1 MSRHDRHTLSAE
13 TQREL
18 DAVDAAL
25 NGEAVADAHA
35 PLAELAHALRAT
47 RPRPREEFVRA
58 LDERAARGF
67 NAGGER
73 VKRSRGGRRRR
84 PPVGVGNALLA
95 RPALGLAVVALLAAS
110 VAVPLVLSGGARA
123 PVASSPAKVLPV
135 SRAPHKAKEQAQVS
149 AGSSSNGP
157 MVRSPAPAK
166 PAARGAAAPIGAAP
180 GASTRQL
187 EKTATLDV
195 GVAPSAIES
204 TSQRVFTVV
213 TAFNGYVLQSNVSS
227 GDSAQGGASF
237 DVRVPSSN
245 LAGAIAALSHLGHVR
260 SENGT
265 TNDVT
270 DQFESLRRSLAE
282 LGAERASLL
291 RQLAAASEA
300 QQAAVLKARIHSI
313 DRRISEQQGVLHALS
328 ARVNYTSLA
337 LSLTPESSLGAASGD
352 LTPGGAARDA
362 ARILNAALAVIV
374 LGAAATFP
382 LGVLLIAAWMIV
394 TVTRR
399 RLREQALN
407 AS

>member
-1 MSRHDRHTLSAE
+1 MSRHDRHALSVE

-25 NGEAVADAHA
+25 SGAAVSDPHA
-35 PLAELAHALRAT
+35 PLAELAHTLRAT

-67 NAGGER
+67 DAESKR
-73 VKRSRGGRRRR
+73 VKSSRERRRR
-84 PPVGVGNALLA
+84 RLRLGASKALLA
-95 RPALGLAVVALLAAS
+95 RPALGLAVAALLSAA
-110 VAVPLVLSGGARA
+110 VAVPLALSGSSPG
-123 PVASSPAKVLPV
+123 PVARSSVKVLPV
-135 SRAPHKAKEQAQVS
+135 PAPRQEQAPAS
-149 AGSSSNGP
+149 AGSSSASAGP
-157 MVRSPAPAK
+157 TVTAPEQAKSAASATSAPAS
-166 PAARGAAAPIGAAP
+166 ASP
-180 GASTRQL
+180 GASTRQI
-187 EKTATLDV
+187 ERTATLDV
-195 GVAPSAIES
+195 GVAPSAVES

-213 TAFNGYVLQSNVSS
+213 NELNGYVQQSNVSS
-227 GDSAQGGASF
+227 GDSSQAGASF

-245 LAGAIAALSHLGHVR
+245 LARAIADLSHLGHVR

-282 LGAERASLL
+282 LGAERRSLL

-300 QQAAVLKARIHSI
+300 QQADRLKARIHSI
-313 DRRISEQQGVLHALS
+313 DRRISDKQGALHALN

-337 LSLTPESSLGAASGD
+337 LSLTSESSPGAGSGD

-362 ARILNAALAVIV
+362 ARILDAALAVIV
-374 LGAAATFP
+374 LGAAAMFP
-382 LGVLLIAAWMIV
+382 LGLLLIAAWMIV

-399 RLREQALN
+399 RLREQALD